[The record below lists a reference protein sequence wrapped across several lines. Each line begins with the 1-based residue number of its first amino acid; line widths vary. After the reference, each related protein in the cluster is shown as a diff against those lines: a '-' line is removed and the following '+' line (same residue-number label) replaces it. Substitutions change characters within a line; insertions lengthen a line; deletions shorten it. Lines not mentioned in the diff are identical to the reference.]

1 MHYGIQLSNVLER
14 QISCYFFL
22 QFTQHIF
29 VIYSYE
35 VCTCIYTYLYIYNPC
50 ICLNGTKTNANQ
62 NSNSFLVDNKI
73 FSTPC
78 FIKCIAYIISST
90 CPRSNIFSIINLKY
104 TTVAIDFCKSLHI
117 CKALNVKRLNHIPQ
131 YKVYSTDSSYK
142 IMG

>member
-14 QISCYFFL
+14 QISCYFFFAIHTTYICNL
-22 QFTQHIF
+22 FLRS
-29 VIYSYE
+29 IY
-35 VCTCIYTYLYIYNPC
+35 VYLYIYNPC